1 MVLVKGYSYLLCIF
15 GFVSLILFIVFCIPV
30 TKLVIKGMKYDDD
43 VNELHEE
50 IDSLRNDFEAV
61 SEVVKDS
68 ILELIKKRKKD
79 SKKIKINEYITDIL
93 REDIDRLIDD
103 INYKFGDFDE
113 DDTECDEDDDSED
126 DDSEDDDS
134 EVSE

>member
-93 REDIDRLIDD
+93 REDVDRLIDD

-126 DDSEDDDS
+126 DDSE
-134 EVSE
+134 VSE

>member
-15 GFVSLILFIVFCIPV
+15 GFVSLILFIVLFIPV

-50 IDSLRNDFEAV
+50 IDSLRNDFDAV
-61 SEVVKDS
+61 SEAVKDS

-79 SKKIKINEYITDIL
+79 SKKIKNNEYITDIL
-93 REDIDRLIDD
+93 LEDVERLIDD

-134 EVSE
+134 EVNE

>member
-79 SKKIKINEYITDIL
+79 SNKIKINEYITDIL
-93 REDIDRLIDD
+93 REDVDRLIDD

>member
-15 GFVSLILFIVFCIPV
+15 GFVSLILFIVLFIPV

-50 IDSLRNDFEAV
+50 IDSLRNDFDAV
-61 SEVVKDS
+61 SEAVKDS

-93 REDIDRLIDD
+93 REEVGRLSDD
-103 INYKFGDFDE
+103 INYKLGDFDE

-126 DDSEDDDS
+126 NDS
-134 EVSE
+134 EVNE

>member
-50 IDSLRNDFEAV
+50 IDSLRNDFDAV

-126 DDSEDDDS
+126 DDSE
-134 EVSE
+134 VSE

>member
-79 SKKIKINEYITDIL
+79 SNKIKINEYITDIL
-93 REDIDRLIDD
+93 REDVDRLIDH

>member
-50 IDSLRNDFEAV
+50 IDSLRNDFDAV
-61 SEVVKDS
+61 SEAVKDS

-93 REDIDRLIDD
+93 REEVGRLSDD

-126 DDSEDDDS
+126 DDSE
-134 EVSE
+134 VSE

>member
-126 DDSEDDDS
+126 DDSE
-134 EVSE
+134 VSE

>member
-15 GFVSLILFIVFCIPV
+15 GFVSLILFIVLFIPV

-50 IDSLRNDFEAV
+50 IDSLRNDFDAV
-61 SEVVKDS
+61 SEAVKDS

-93 REDIDRLIDD
+93 REDVDRLIDD

-126 DDSEDDDS
+126 DDSE
-134 EVSE
+134 VSE